1 MTAPLFTPDERR
13 QFGQRFSDLL
23 DQGVGVPEIAERFAI
38 SEQSVRR
45 CLLAIDMPA
54 VLKLVTSTSLLD
66 PETIA
71 MLHKF
76 RDEIQVADRIAM
88 AREGRG

>member
-1 MTAPLFTPDERR
+1 M
-13 QFGQRFSDLL
+13 
-23 DQGVGVPEIAERFAI
+23 
-38 SEQSVRR
+38 RR

-54 VLKLVTSTSLLD
+54 VLKVVTSTSLLD

-76 RDEIQVADRIAM
+76 RDEIKAADRAAM